1 MSAEDL
7 AVRAS
12 VSPLTVP
19 ERAERL
25 VRYSDL
31 AAESFS
37 SRMWSFFRVSSAA
50 CTVREVTK
58 LRVHFVNFIVL
69 NLDAEHIGKMVAVGS
84 GLTSQLG
91 AHLSFSLVPEENT
104 SFLGFSPSLLS
115 RHPHLMTAILRS
127 CSSSRSLFCL
137 SNSLSIFSV
146 ATICVSKRCFSS
158 AFLNLSCSKVCC
170 LASSCCRKS
179 TLR

>member
-1 MSAEDL
+1 M
-7 AVRAS
+7 
-12 VSPLTVP
+12 TVP

-58 LRVHFVNFIVL
+58 LKGSISSTSLLQML

-84 GLTSQLG
+84 GLTSKLG

-104 SFLGFSPSLLS
+104 SFLGFLVSLLVYFQG
-115 RHPHLMTAILRS
+115 IL
-127 CSSSRSLFCL
+127 
-137 SNSLSIFSV
+137 
-146 ATICVSKRCFSS
+146 T
-158 AFLNLSCSKVCC
+158 
-170 LASSCCRKS
+170 
-179 TLR
+179 

>member
-1 MSAEDL
+1 MVVLPGQFGSL
-7 AVRAS
+7 HS
-12 VSPLTVP
+12 
-19 ERAERL
+19 ERGDK
-25 VRYSDL
+25 VKGST
-31 AAESFS
+31 S
-37 SRMWSFFRVSSAA
+37 STSLLQM
-50 CTVREVTK
+50 
-58 LRVHFVNFIVL
+58 L

-91 AHLSFSLVPEENT
+91 AHLSFSLVPEENN

-115 RHPHLMTAILRS
+115 THPHLITAILRS